1 MKKILLSMAAVAL
14 CAGAAMA
21 NEVTFNFVPA
31 SDATTVYGYPVESGN
46 SQNYITTPASMT
58 EGNATITLDKTSGS
72 GFRFW
77 SDGLRIYKTGSGYCS
92 MAINIPG
99 ATVTDIEMTTKNGD
113 YSAVYVAAT
122 AGTDGTEATKADKV
136 YNWSGSIENPVITIT
151 TAKNSALQSI
161 KITYT
166 TGGTELLPAG
176 LVFSEKNVNAILG
189 QPFAAP
195 TLTKATDA
203 TVAYSSSNPEV
214 ATVNATT
221 GAVTLVA
228 AGTTTITASC
238 AATSVYNAGSDSYTL
253 NVMGS
258 YNSIADFYTLSK
270 GGKGVI
276 NFPLTITY
284 QNGVNTYVTDGT
296 GYSLIYGSIGTYE
309 VGTIIP
315 AGWVGELDIFN
326 NLPEIKPVGDMTEP
340 TENEEF
346 TPRAVTAID
355 ESMLNEI
362 VILSGVTF
370 AEETPADKS
379 NFTGAI
385 GDEEFTFRNNFE
397 IESVAAGTY
406 DVKCAVAIFKTT
418 LQLYPISYNE
428 PVVDGISEIE
438 TSNGAAVYYNMQ
450 GVRVSNPEN
459 GMFIRVEGNK
469 ATKVIIK

>member
-21 NEVTFNFVPA
+21 DTVTFDFTTNDYGLVRA
-31 SDATTVYGYPVESGN
+31 SGSDSGN
-46 SQNYITTPASMT
+46 YLEAGTKVTNGDISFTVGAT
-58 EGNATITLDKTSGS
+58 ENA
-72 GFRFW
+72 FRLW
-77 SDGLRIYKTGSGYCS
+77 TDGLRMYKNRDCIMAFAVETGG
-92 MAINIPG
+92 
-99 ATVTDIEMTTKNGD
+99 TIE
-113 YSAVYVAAT
+113 SV
-122 AGTDGTEATKADKV
+122 
-136 YNWSGSIENPVITIT
+136 
-151 TAKNSALQSI
+151 
-161 KITYT
+161 TYT
-166 TGGTELLPAG
+166 TKAKISTYKVDNGTATEVPDKTFTVETGNAESPVVTLTSSSNVAIQTMVVTYTKSATSLLPAG

-189 QPFAAP
+189 QPFTAP

-340 TENEEF
+340 TESDEF
-346 TPRAVTAID
+346 TPRAVTTVD
-355 ESMLNEI
+355 NTMLNEI

-370 AEETPADKS
+370 AEETPAAKT
-379 NFTGAI
+379 NFTGTI

-428 PVVDGISEIE
+428 PVADGISEIE